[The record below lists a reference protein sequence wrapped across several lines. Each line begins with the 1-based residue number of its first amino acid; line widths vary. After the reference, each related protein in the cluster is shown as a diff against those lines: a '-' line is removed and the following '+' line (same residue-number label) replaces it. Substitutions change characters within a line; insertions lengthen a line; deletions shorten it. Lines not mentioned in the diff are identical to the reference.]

1 MDNHSFLMSLIP
13 WGTEAILWVQSF
25 SNPFLKTALAEA
37 KKLNLTK
44 TVKYAI
50 VTVQERQVSELGI
63 T

>member
-13 WGTEAILWVQSF
+13 WGTEVILWAQSF

-44 TVKYAI
+44 PVKCAI
-50 VTVQERQVSELGI
+50 VTA
-63 T
+63 